1 MDAPRIKL
9 CGVTSLEDA
18 HLCAEAGAWALGMI
32 FSPDSPRRCTVATA
46 EEIGGVLRRR
56 LELVGV
62 FVNAP
67 LEVVTRTAER
77 AALSIVQLHGDE
89 GPSYAAEV
97 ARRTGAKVMKAM
109 RVRTRGD
116 LQALEAFRTD
126 LHLVDA
132 HVPGLRGGTGQTM
145 DWRLL
150 TGRRP
155 GPPLVLAGG
164 LNPDNVAA
172 ALAAVR
178 PYAVDSASGTE
189 AAPGVKDPVRVE
201 AFVAAARG
209 AAAGVEEAPRA
220 ARGPGTAPVPEGAA

>member
-18 HLCAEAGAWALGMI
+18 HLCADAGAWALGMI
-32 FSPDSPRRCTVATA
+32 FSPDSPRRCTVASA
-46 EEIGGVLRRR
+46 EEIGAALRRR

-67 LEVVTRTAER
+67 LGVVTNTPER
-77 AALSIVQLHGDE
+77 AALSIVHLHRAE
-89 GPSYAAEV
+89 GPSYPPQV
-97 ARRTGAKVMKAM
+97 ARRTGGQEMKAM
-109 RVRTRGD
+109 RERTRAD
-116 LQALEAFRTD
+116 LPALEAFHTD

-164 LNPDNVAA
+164 LNPPWAPTRWTA
-172 ALAAVR
+172 RRA
-178 PYAVDSASGTE
+178 PSA
-189 AAPGVKDPVRVE
+189 R
-201 AFVAAARG
+201 RG
-209 AAAGVEEAPRA
+209 
-220 ARGPGTAPVPEGAA
+220 

>member
-1 MDAPRIKL
+1 MDPPRIKL
-9 CGVTSLEDA
+9 CGVTSPEDA

-32 FSPDSPRRCTVATA
+32 FSPDSPRRCTVAAA
-46 EEIGGVLRRR
+46 EEIGAALRRR

-116 LQALEAFRTD
+116 LQALEAFHTD

-150 TGRRP
+150 AARRP

-164 LNPDNVAA
+164 LNPANVAE

-189 AAPGVKDPVRVE
+189 RAPGVKDPALVE

-209 AAAGVEEAPRA
+209 
-220 ARGPGTAPVPEGAA
+220 GTAPAPERAA

>member
-9 CGVTSLEDA
+9 CGVTSVEDA
-18 HLCAEAGAWALGMI
+18 HLCADVGAWALGMI
-32 FSPDSPRRCTVATA
+32 FAPDSPRRCTVATA
-46 EEIGGVLRRR
+46 EQIGAALRRR

-67 LEVVTRTAER
+67 LEVVNRTAER

-150 TGRRP
+150 TARRS
-155 GPPLVLAGG
+155 GAPLVLAGG
-164 LNPDNVAA
+164 LHPENVAD
-172 ALAAVR
+172 ALAAVH

-189 AAPGVKDPVRVE
+189 RAPGVKDPERVE
-201 AFVAAARG
+201 AFVAAVRG
-209 AAAGVEEAPRA
+209 A
-220 ARGPGTAPVPEGAA
+220 GPGAESGDPHDPRTAPVPEGSA